1 MRTLLVVVLVAL
13 VSGCTGGSGSPPG
26 GRNAVAEVSHGANGD
41 CVRAWNAPGNS
52 ANRSAAAVKH
62 DGWAVSLSEWVIDH
76 RIPDPSGDDLV
87 GEGCSYFL
95 SSSTNWRSYSGG
107 WEADGDLRWGSPP
120 GRGGLRTAE
129 QQIQPPNAIL
139 QPEGRL
145 ARLPLDRGGEVAG
158 REWKA
163 VIDDWYDNGEFDE
176 AHRCAAVREA
186 IAHVPAQGPNYHTAT
201 EDLLAYSE
209 QVC

>member
-1 MRTLLVVVLVAL
+1 MRPLVLTVLIAL
-13 VSGCTGGSGSPPG
+13 ASGCTVSGDSTPGSPKAAAP
-26 GRNAVAEVSHGANGD
+26 VSHGANGD
-41 CVRAWNAPGNS
+41 CVDAWNAPGNS
-52 ANRSAAAVKH
+52 ANRSAAAKH
-62 DGWAVSLSEWVIDH
+62 DGWSVSLSEWVIDH
-76 RIPDPSGDDLV
+76 ATPDPSGDDLI
-87 GEGCSYFL
+87 GEGCSYFF
-95 SSSTNWRSYSGG
+95 SSSTHWRNYSGG

-120 GRGGLRTAE
+120 GGGGRRTAE

-139 QPEGRL
+139 QPQGRL

-163 VIDDWYDNGEFDE
+163 VIDDWYDNGEFDR

-186 IAHVPAQGPNYHTAT
+186 IAHVPAQGPNYHTTT